1 MTNPHDG
8 AKSALSAATAVI
20 AAVLAIL
27 GGLLWALAI
36 SDAVRWIG
44 HTRAQP
50 NLSDQARSWFNA
62 AALALTVVMLLS
74 GATLLLARKLVGQL
88 LIVIGCGT
96 NIAMLVVQAFLPASD
111 AIADMAWPP
120 LVVFPLATIVLALAP
135 STRRWC
141 KSAL

>member
-1 MTNPHDG
+1 MTNPHDR

-36 SDAVRWIG
+36 GDAVRWIG
-44 HTRAQP
+44 DTRAQP

-74 GATLLLARKLVGQL
+74 GATLLLARKPVGRL
-88 LIVIGCGT
+88 LIVIGSGT
-96 NIAMLVVQAFLPASD
+96 NIAMLVVQAFSRPATRSLTWRGRPSWCSRLPLS
-111 AIADMAWPP
+111 
-120 LVVFPLATIVLALAP
+120 
-135 STRRWC
+135 C
-141 KSAL
+141 

>member
-44 HTRAQP
+44 YTRAQP

-74 GATLLLARKLVGQL
+74 GATLLLARKLVGRL

-96 NIAMLVVQAFLPASD
+96 NIAMLVVQAFFPASD
-111 AIADMAWPP
+111 AIADMAWPA

>member
-1 MTNPHDG
+1 VITNPHDG

-36 SDAVRWIG
+36 GGAVRWIG
-44 HTRAQP
+44 DTRAQP

-74 GATLLLARKLVGQL
+74 GATLLLARKRVGRL
-88 LIVIGCGT
+88 LIVIGGT
-96 NIAMLVVQAFLPASD
+96 NIAMLVVQAFFPASD
-111 AIADMAWPP
+111 AIADIAWPP

-141 KSAL
+141 KSSL

>member
-36 SDAVRWIG
+36 GDAVRWIG
-44 HTRAQP
+44 DTRAQP

-62 AALALTVVMLLS
+62 AALALTVGYAKDISPLIS
-74 GATLLLARKLVGQL
+74 AT
-88 LIVIGCGT
+88 
-96 NIAMLVVQAFLPASD
+96 
-111 AIADMAWPP
+111 PP
-120 LVVFPLATIVLALAP
+120 PESPLN
-135 STRRWC
+135 C
-141 KSAL
+141 